1 MYESTRIGL
10 NVHRGGQRLA
20 ALASLFWQPE
30 FVAAAK
36 PVLTSPVRT
45 VVGAVLARPPPAHWH
60 LDQRTNVPNNKQ
72 QEKRMRLAARQ
83 RLRNRQVKSSLK
95 TLFKKFD
102 TSVAEGDRD
111 TALQLSTQLAS
122 QIDKAASKG
131 VIHKNAAARRKS
143 LVARHLGKLS

>member
-1 MYESTRIGL
+1 M
-10 NVHRGGQRLA
+10 
-20 ALASLFWQPE
+20 
-30 FVAAAK
+30 
-36 PVLTSPVRT
+36 
-45 VVGAVLARPPPAHWH
+45 
-60 LDQRTNVPNNKQ
+60 PNIKQ

-95 TLFKKFD
+95 TLFRKFD
-102 TSVAEGDRD
+102 ASVQEGDRD

-143 LVARHLGKLS
+143 LLARHLGKLS